1 MPASISRPKSD
12 RYTTLA
18 SSGFL
23 AVQDS
28 ASTVSSSVPLPNDTA
43 SRGPRPMSSTIKSAP
58 PMTYNYFHGSKN
70 DEDARSQVF
79 NFKDDDAS
87 TINPGDSVS
96 QLGVDRGE
104 RKKLV
109 GARALVPS
117 TLGGVNRI
125 EEEEEAQEGYGWV
138 NPDAV
143 LFDSDDHA
151 GHDKSA
157 FHPIEEQYERE
168 EEDDD
173 GRSYRS
179 NRESASAPLV
189 AGAEGISGHEL
200 ESAFAPKTV
209 RWAWVTS
216 RLGVERAT
224 TREESLESTT
234 ASRRPGAAASSLDP
248 SPTFHLEAPTSP
260 PPSPRPSR
268 TSNRSDRV
276 EDEDLQRT
284 PTPPTSTPTLLR
296 PPTPSTLAPMT
307 TKSKNRTSL
316 PPPATQVPNPIR
328 PNSPPH
334 PSGSGSSGTRHRAR
348 GEYGSTRGASGSR
361 RVRGRAGS

>member
-1 MPASISRPKSD
+1 
-12 RYTTLA
+12 
-18 SSGFL
+18 
-23 AVQDS
+23 
-28 ASTVSSSVPLPNDTA
+28 
-43 SRGPRPMSSTIKSAP
+43 MSSTIKSAP

-173 GRSYRS
+173 GRSCRS

-209 RWAWVTS
+209 GVGYKSVGGGESDDEGGEFGVYNSIEKARGSSIES
-216 RLGVERAT
+216 RSIAYVPPRGSHLAT
-224 TREESLESTT
+224 AFAAPLSYVKSFRSSRGRGPPAHSDT
-234 ASRRPGAAASSLDP
+234 AYLN
-248 SPTFHLEAPTSP
+248 TYP
-260 PPSPRPSR
+260 PPSPYAFNSRPDDDEEQKPYLPSTSR
-268 TSNRSDRV
+268 DTSSKPDPSKLSPAPV
-276 EDEDLQRT
+276 WQRLFWDT
-284 PTPPTSTPTLLR
+284 
-296 PPTPSTLAPMT
+296 TPS
-307 TKSKNRTSL
+307 
-316 PPPATQVPNPIR
+316 
-328 PNSPPH
+328 
-334 PSGSGSSGTRHRAR
+334 
-348 GEYGSTRGASGSR
+348 ER
-361 RVRGRAGS
+361 RVWEHQRGVGIQKSPWACWILSGVMTMVLILEMVRMAQYTGSPIQTQPR